1 MHSATL
7 MACALQ
13 GLMVGAHK
21 REAKIVYESDW
32 IGLGTSDFDV
42 LLDHATDYVY
52 DDILAACE
60 DGRGQDQAYRAH
72 RRQACQAELVPQ
84 PPLEAPS
91 GEIGLD
97 VISTMVWS
105 VDLRDLCYPAGAP
118 SSSCSSCQLKLKPP
132 RAWVQHL
139 LKLPAPL
146 PRHPLPEHPEPLQ
159 MKAAI

>member
-21 REAKIVYESDW
+21 REAKIVNESDW
-32 IGLGTSDFDV
+32 IGLDTSDFDA

-52 DDILAACE
+52 DDILAGCE

-91 GEIGLD
+91 GETGLD
-97 VISTMVWS
+97 VISTMGLECGAQRPLLPCW
-105 VDLRDLCYPAGAP
+105 LLLCGIA
-118 SSSCSSCQLKLKPP
+118 SCQLKLKPP

-146 PRHPLPEHPEPLQ
+146 PRHPPPEHPEPPQ